1 MKSAFAILAAA
12 LAITFSACS
21 SSCPAK
27 TTTSSCCSSGGS
39 SGGSC
44 DAHAHHAAKK
54 P

>member
-1 MKSAFAILAAA
+1 MKFTFAILAAA

-27 TTTSSCCSSGGS
+27 TTSSCCS

-44 DAHAHHAAKK
+44 DAHAHHTAKK